1 MKTQNILAAA
11 AGLAV
16 GYFAFRKNDG
26 AVGSSEFAAI
36 AGVYPNYHVIKA
48 KYMGPTNYTSARI
61 KLISDRF
68 EQSVTIDYD
77 HQYNGT
83 KDIAIAWLE
92 EHGFNIV
99 GAAEAKDGYYIISNT
114 FEPLKPLKY

>member
-16 GYFAFRKNDG
+16 GYFAFREKNG
-26 AVGSSEFAAI
+26 AVGSSEFAGI

-48 KYMGPTNYTSARI
+48 KYLGPTDYRGSRVQ
-61 KLISDRF
+61 LISDRF
-68 EQSVTIDYD
+68 EQRVTIDYD
-77 HQYNGT
+77 HSFNGT
-83 KDIAIAWLE
+83 KDIAIDWLE
-92 EHGFNIV
+92 RHGFNIL

-114 FEPLKPLKY
+114 FEPLKP